1 LKICAPI
8 HDALLLEAP
17 SDQIDDHILQ
27 LKGIMQHASE
37 LVLGDG
43 RTCGIDVDVVHY
55 PNRYSDERGEIMWA
69 RVMKLLP
76 EADDVLAV

>member
-1 LKICAPI
+1 
-8 HDALLLEAP
+8 LLEAP
-17 SDQIDDHILQ
+17 THQIDDHIRRLTT
-27 LKGIMQHASE
+27 IMQHASE

-43 RTCGIDVDVVHY
+43 RTCGVDVDVVHY
-55 PNRYSDERGEIMWA
+55 PNRYSDERGEIMWG